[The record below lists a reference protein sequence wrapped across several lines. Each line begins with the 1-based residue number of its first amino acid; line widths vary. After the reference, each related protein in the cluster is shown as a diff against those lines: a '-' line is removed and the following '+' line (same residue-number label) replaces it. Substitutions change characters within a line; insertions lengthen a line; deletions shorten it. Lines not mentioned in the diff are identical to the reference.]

1 MEKLSAL
8 WATVQ
13 ENVAY
18 LLVCLLVFVG
28 LFVVAVLV
36 ERLWLAG
43 SEAAARNNAGLPVQ
57 LRFPFFHRR
66 WLAEAAELLC
76 TA

>member
-36 ERLWLAG
+36 ENIGQTDATT
-43 SEAAARNNAGLPVQ
+43 LPVSLLPVAQ
-57 LRFPFFHRR
+57 PISVFSALWRR
-66 WLAEAAELLC
+66 C
-76 TA
+76 